1 MIVWNPVDSFVSKL
15 ASCRQRYRCLVDGQ
29 DEYRGESLPSG
40 TQAEVLAWIKAR
52 YKVQGELYVVSL
64 DRFNSSFIML
74 FTSPEMWEI
83 APTTRR
89 YLVEVEGVEKMF
101 VLEPIHEDLLG
112 WHPERALAW
121 NTPQSQKC

>member
-1 MIVWNPVDSFVSKL
+1 MIIWDPVERFIEDL

-29 DEYRGESLPSG
+29 DEYRGVSLPVG
-40 TQAEVLAWIKAR
+40 KEGEILAWINAR
-52 YKVQGELYVVSL
+52 YKVLGELYVVSH
-64 DRFNSSFIML
+64 DFYNSSLRWYLI
-74 FTSPEMWEI
+74 SPEMWEI
-83 APTTRR
+83 VPTTRR

-121 NTPQSQKC
+121 DSKSS